1 MLELEFWG
9 AAGEVTGSCYLL
21 KVGDQRLLV
30 DCGLIQGRPEDEAR
44 NRDPFPFDVN
54 TIDAVVLSHAHLDH
68 CGRLPLLAKAGYR
81 GPIYTH
87 PGSRD
92 LCNIMLRDS
101 AHINEMEAGWHDHH
115 HYSQQQRRKQG
126 EPLYTM
132 HDTESALKLF
142 EPLPYDSKRDILPGV
157 AVRLR
162 DAGHILG
169 AAIIEL
175 WLQHDGEKR
184 KLVFSGDLGHKGA
197 PVMRD
202 PTRVERAD
210 LVIMES
216 TYGDR
221 HHPSWQASW
230 DKVAEIL
237 QQAEWEHSNV
247 LIPSFAVGR
256 SQDMLYAFSRNY
268 EAWKMDRWQ
277 LFFDSP
283 LAIEAT
289 TIYHR
294 HLDAYNHEA
303 QQLWRRSDTPFM
315 FPDLQVTRD
324 AEESR
329 AINEIHSGAL
339 IIAGSGMCEGG
350 RIQHH
355 LKHNVWRNNCHVI
368 IVGFQ
373 VEGTLGRRLVD
384 GARTIELWGDEVEVN
399 ATIHNIGGFS
409 AHADQREL
417 CEWYHHI
424 EGTPPLVLTHGE
436 QSARAALAAKL
447 RAEQVAVQTPGYGD
461 SLNLLEI

>member
-350 RIQHH
+350 
-355 LKHNVWRNNCHVI
+355 
-368 IVGFQ
+368 
-373 VEGTLGRRLVD
+373 
-384 GARTIELWGDEVEVN
+384 
-399 ATIHNIGGFS
+399 
-409 AHADQREL
+409 AHPA
-417 CEWYHHI
+417 
-424 EGTPPLVLTHGE
+424 PP
-436 QSARAALAAKL
+436 QAQCLA
-447 RAEQVAVQTPGYGD
+447 Q
-461 SLNLLEI
+461 